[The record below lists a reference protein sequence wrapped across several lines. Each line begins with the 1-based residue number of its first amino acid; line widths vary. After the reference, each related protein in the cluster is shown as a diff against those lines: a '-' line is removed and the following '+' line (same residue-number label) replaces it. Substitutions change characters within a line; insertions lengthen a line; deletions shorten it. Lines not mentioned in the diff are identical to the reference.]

1 MCYYKPKPVVLSGYQ
16 NVISAAPLSILFY
29 IVLDGIMPQT
39 KDHLTILESIKK
51 PMPLP
56 RQEIRQEP
64 HRHHKIHVRGVH
76 RHRKIEEICDIANG
90 VNKKY

>member
-1 MCYYKPKPVVLSGYQ
+1 MCYYNPKPVVLSGYQ

-29 IVLDGIMPQT
+29 IVLDGIMSHRTAPQT
-39 KDHLTILESIKK
+39 TLESVKK

-76 RHRKIEEICDIANG
+76 RHRKIEEICDIANS